1 MEKTAVIRRP
11 IEQEMTTFREVFDAS
26 LQTANPL
33 LREVLG
39 YIRRRNG
46 KMMRPMLTMLAAKSF
61 GALSADVYHAAA
73 TMEMLHTASLVHDD
87 VVDESG
93 ERRGQPSVN
102 AAYNNKI
109 SVLVGDYLLSTA
121 LWHASLTRNPD
132 IVQAVSRLGQELS
145 EGEILQLSN
154 IGNADLSETTYYE
167 IIRKKTAALFAT
179 CAQLGA
185 MAAGAGP
192 EDVERFR
199 LFGERVGICFQIKDD
214 IFDYYDSPGL
224 GKPTGNDM
232 LEGKLTLPAIH
243 AVNTCGDDAV
253 RELVR
258 KVKEGRVSADEIARL
273 IAFTKEHGG
282 IDYARRAMQR
292 HYEEALALVRE
303 VRDEAVRAALE
314 AYAAYVVERTK

>member
-11 IEQEMTTFREVFDAS
+11 IEQEMTTLREVFDAS

-109 SVLVGDYLLSTA
+109 AVLVGDYLLSTA

-132 IVQAVSRLGQELS
+132 IMH
-145 EGEILQLSN
+145 
-154 IGNADLSETTYYE
+154 
-167 IIRKKTAALFAT
+167 F
-179 CAQLGA
+179 
-185 MAAGAGP
+185 
-192 EDVERFR
+192 RFN
-199 LFGERVGICFQIKDD
+199 V
-214 IFDYYDSPGL
+214 
-224 GKPTGNDM
+224 
-232 LEGKLTLPAIH
+232 
-243 AVNTCGDDAV
+243 
-253 RELVR
+253 
-258 KVKEGRVSADEIARL
+258 
-273 IAFTKEHGG
+273 
-282 IDYARRAMQR
+282 
-292 HYEEALALVRE
+292 
-303 VRDEAVRAALE
+303 
-314 AYAAYVVERTK
+314 